1 MQARDAR
8 TGHCPVLESS
18 DTPLK
23 RKHLYA
29 LTHTRDVHTGDNATM
44 GNEKGDTPRL
54 MRATAA

>member
-8 TGHCPVLESS
+8 AGHCPVLESS

-44 GNEKGDTPRL
+44 GNEKDDTSEL
-54 MRATAA
+54 TRATAA